1 MSTQYKFDRGE
12 EPIRLFK
19 SNFME
24 FFTHIH
30 PAIVALIWLP
40 IILYFFIS
48 AIIDHVP
55 GTSWAYI
62 PLGFVA
68 GLLVWT
74 FMEYSLH
81 RFLFHF
87 KPKSPLQERI
97 SFLFHGVHH
106 AQPQCKTR
114 LVMPPAVSIPMGLAF
129 YGLFYLVL
137 NVLLGKPLWVAPVFS
152 AALLG
157 YLTYDLTHYAT
168 HHFRMR
174 SGYLKF
180 LKRYHM
186 AHHFRD
192 WNAGFGV
199 TSPVWDKVFHTEL
212 KNLR

>member
-1 MSTQYKFDRGE
+1 MAAHYQFDRSD

-19 SNFME
+19 SDFLE
-24 FFTHIH
+24 FFTHIS
-30 PAIVALIWLP
+30 PVVVTIIWLP
-40 IILYFFIS
+40 VILYFFIS
-48 AIIDHVP
+48 AIVNHVP

-62 PLGFVA
+62 PAAFLI
-68 GLLVWT
+68 GLFVWT
-74 FMEYSLH
+74 FMEYTLH

-87 KPKSPLQERI
+87 KPHNKFQERI

-137 NVLLGKPLWVAPVFS
+137 NVILGIPHWVAPMFS
-152 AALLG
+152 AVLLG
-157 YLTYDLTHYAT
+157 YLTYDITHYAT

-192 WNAGFGV
+192 WNAAFGV
-199 TSPVWDKVFHTEL
+199 TSPVWDKVFKTEL